1 MWAGLAI
8 KNFAARGGP
17 REEEK
22 GSRAQSM
29 TDDYNLQRFLE
40 AQGYVYNAVLDEL
53 RAGKKSAHWMWYIFP
68 QIKGLGHSGTAQKFA
83 ITSLE
88 EAKAYLQ
95 HPVLGPRLRE
105 CTQLVLNMEGHSA
118 EEIFGYPDNLKFR
131 SCMTLFMTA
140 TPDNKVFKDA
150 LLKYFDGKPDT
161 LTLDILANQ

>member
-140 TPDNKVFKDA
+140 TTDNKVFKDA

-161 LTLDILANQ
+161 VTLDILAHQ